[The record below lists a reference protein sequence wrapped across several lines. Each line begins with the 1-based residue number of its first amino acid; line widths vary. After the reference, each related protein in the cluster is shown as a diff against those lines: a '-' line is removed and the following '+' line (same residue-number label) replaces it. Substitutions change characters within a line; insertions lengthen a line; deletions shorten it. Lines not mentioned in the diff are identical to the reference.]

1 MENNKRLLFAKILL
15 IIITI
20 ILLFLLYYKVN
31 NMKVEFSLKGN
42 KEIEIEIGDK
52 YKEPGFTAMLNG
64 KEINDQVSVKSNIQE
79 NKLGSYKV
87 VYNLKVAFLNIDNSI
102 ERKVNV
108 VDKTKPILTVNSN
121 DEVTLNMY
129 DEFVMPTYEAYDN
142 VDGIITD
149 KIQIKSNLN
158 TSEEGK
164 YQIVYTVYD
173 SSKNKAEKIITV
185 NVEPKYKNSY
195 IEVSISNQKLNYY
208 EKGKL
213 ILTSDIVSGINNGTP
228 IGNYKVLRKSR
239 NVNLK
244 GADYVSFVNY
254 WIAFI
259 GNSYGFHDASWRS
272 SFGGSIYKYNG
283 SHGCVNMPYNKVK
296 ELYELV
302 EVGTP
307 VYIKY

>member
-1 MENNKRLLFAKILL
+1 MENNKRLMFAKILL

-31 NMKVEFSLKGN
+31 NMKVEFSLKGD

-108 VDKTKPILTVNSN
+108 VDKTEPILTVNSN

-185 NVEPKYKNSY
+185 KVEPKYKNSY
-195 IEVSISNQKLNYY
+195 IEVSISNQKLHQ
-208 EKGKL
+208 
-213 ILTSDIVSGINNGTP
+213 I
-228 IGNYKVLRKSR
+228 
-239 NVNLK
+239 
-244 GADYVSFVNY
+244 
-254 WIAFI
+254 
-259 GNSYGFHDASWRS
+259 
-272 SFGGSIYKYNG
+272 
-283 SHGCVNMPYNKVK
+283 
-296 ELYELV
+296 
-302 EVGTP
+302 
-307 VYIKY
+307 